1 MNWLWRKL
9 GVVPQDE
16 MTGLQIESAGCWE
29 IAASAWDAEVNFAAL
44 PTLIDG
50 ECTIYLEGG
59 SHSDEVTSF
68 IDKHQVEPQA
78 NIARGTIW
86 PRQSVYHLPAT
97 LDVFDGL
104 SRLAGHHAVP
114 EICCHLVIYRPPII
128 LVDWYDA
135 FDREIYASSA
145 ITERSFREFTEII
158 GATYRVEVA

>member
-29 IAASAWDAEVNFAAL
+29 IMSSSWDAEVIFSAF

-68 IDKHQVEPQA
+68 IGKYQVEPQVH
-78 NIARGTIW
+78 IARGTIW

-97 LDVFDGL
+97 VDVFNGL
-104 SRLAGHHAVP
+104 SRLAKNHASP
-114 EICCHLVIYRPPII
+114 EICCHLVIFRPTIVLI
-128 LVDWYDA
+128 DWYDA
-135 FDREIYASSA
+135 FGREIYASSTIA
-145 ITERSFREFTEII
+145 EQSVREFAEIT
-158 GATYRVEVA
+158 GVTYRSAVA